1 MQVNTS
7 SPDSQRQLLMHGV
20 VTNGRGEASERFVDH
35 AEFGLWN
42 YLLTQKH
49 GLTVNAH
56 EPCVW
61 VPENEYQQHENLFAH
76 ASFRLAVTRLT
87 HHCYDEQ
94 IGITEKRVRFVP
106 SEDLDLVS
114 LLLEAHFAS
123 DRDYVVLDIE
133 AGAAISTAPARGV
146 LRARPAAAYCAA

>member
-1 MQVNTS
+1 
-7 SPDSQRQLLMHGV
+7 MHGI
-20 VTNGRGEASERFVDH
+20 VTNRRGETSERFVDH

-61 VPENEYQQHENLFAH
+61 VPEYECEQHDNLFAH
-76 ASFRLAVTRLT
+76 ASFRLPVTRLT
-87 HHCYDEQ
+87 HHCYDEH

-106 SEDLDLVS
+106 SEDLDYVS
-114 LLLEAHFAS
+114 QLLEAHFAS

-133 AGAAISTAPARGV
+133 TGAAISTAPATTFFRG
-146 LRARPAAAYCAA
+146 RPAATYCAA